1 MAEPLLSTRGLNRAL
16 LARQHLLD
24 RSPLGI
30 VDVVEQMGGIQTQYA
45 PAGYIGL
52 WSRMRDFTRPMLT
65 QALERREVV
74 QATLMRATIHMVS
87 AADYWPME
95 VGVRRIRAE
104 WFEKIAAREIEKF
117 DVGRRRR
124 CRP

>member
-1 MAEPLLSTRGLNRAL
+1 MAEPLLSTRALNRAL

-65 QALERREVV
+65 EALERR
-74 QATLMRATIHMVS
+74 
-87 AADYWPME
+87 
-95 VGVRRIRAE
+95 
-104 WFEKIAAREIEKF
+104 
-117 DVGRRRR
+117 
-124 CRP
+124 